1 MSVENDIRNLSQIP
15 IFGVLEDDARRLIA
29 FSAETRILRA
39 GDILFRRGD
48 RSDCGYVLTSGI
60 IALDQHDNGAKA
72 LQVSTPFTLIGEL
85 ALVSET
91 ERPVTA
97 VARQPSTV
105 LKIPRSLFYRV
116 LRDYPVSARNMRAM
130 MGMRLEILI
139 RELDKISKGWDI
151 GAPLAPH
158 REMNA
163 SPQ

>member
-1 MSVENDIRNLSQIP
+1 MDTSFSIKAADVSVENDIRNLSQIP

-105 LKIPRSLFYRV
+105 LKIPRSLFLRV
-116 LRDYPVSARNMRAM
+116 LREYPASARTLRAM
-130 MGMRLEILI
+130 MSARVDGIMR
-139 RELDKISKGWDI
+139 
-151 GAPLAPH
+151 
-158 REMNA
+158 
-163 SPQ
+163 